1 MNKYV
6 EKVMEKAIEIH
17 GERVFQVDG
26 IVGSVIL
33 VSGTVKGPVWMEGSR
48 DEEVKLERK
57 QGPCHTA
64 W

>member
-1 MNKYV
+1 
-6 EKVMEKAIEIH
+6 MEKSIEIH

-26 IVGSVIL
+26 IVSSVIL

-48 DEEVKLERK
+48 DEEIKLGGK